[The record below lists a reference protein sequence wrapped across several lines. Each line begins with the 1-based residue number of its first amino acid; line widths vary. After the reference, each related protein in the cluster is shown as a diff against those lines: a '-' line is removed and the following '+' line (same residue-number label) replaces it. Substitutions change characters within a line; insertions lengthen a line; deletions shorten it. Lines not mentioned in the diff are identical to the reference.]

1 MSQEDILKALELW
14 PRWTL
19 RQPLPDLSPFLSDEP
34 SSNLKSDHLIPL
46 SVVKHDISDE
56 IETADQQIVD
66 DTNQMHFQCY
76 ETEDGHCV
84 ALHQANEFNQDE
96 MLLWNNI
103 VRAMRLPMRLVEH
116 AAKIDHITRK
126 KTAKVIVLFG
136 ELTAQQVL
144 KTTESL
150 EAMRGKQFSFD
161 GKPCIVT
168 YDLTYLLQH
177 IQDKVNAWDDFC
189 LVLALMGQ
197 S

>member
-19 RQPLPDLSPFLSDEP
+19 RQPLPDLTPFLSDEP
-34 SSNLKSDHLIPL
+34 SSNLNPL
-46 SVVKHDISDE
+46 SVVKHDIADE
-56 IETADQQIVD
+56 IETVDQQIVD

-76 ETEDGHCV
+76 ETEGGHCV

-96 MLLWNNI
+96 MLLWKNI
-103 VRAMRLPMRLVEH
+103 GRAMRLPMRLVEN
-116 AAKIDHITRK
+116 AATIDHITRK

-144 KTTESL
+144 NRTESL
-150 EAMRGKQFSFD
+150 EAMRGKQFSFE

-168 YDLTYLLQH
+168 YDLAYLLQH